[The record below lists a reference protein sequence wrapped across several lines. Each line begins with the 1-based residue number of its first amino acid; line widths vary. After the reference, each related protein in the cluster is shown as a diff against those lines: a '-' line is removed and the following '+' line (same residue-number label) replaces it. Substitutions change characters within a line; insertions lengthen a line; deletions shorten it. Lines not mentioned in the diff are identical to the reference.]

1 MLAFTA
7 HNENKSKT
15 FMSALLS
22 CRTIERSSLQLKETN
37 MFTVFFRSRG
47 FAFVLLQKACKII
60 AQESRSWIFTLQFFL
75 WSETEVVLDT
85 SSWHDEYNCESEI
98 ALLFRRLLA
107 CCILQSVAFFSLLS
121 ALAIK
126 LDFVCC
132 SKTYKRFFKNASNK
146 GHIFYELMFSNTN
159 ITNFSWLNGQKRNQ
173 I

>member
-98 ALLFRRLLA
+98 ALLFRSSAAQRNKEYCIKVLWRI
-107 CCILQSVAFFSLLS
+107 CCIYVVESSGWVISNHLNVVQ
-121 ALAIK
+121 K
-126 LDFVCC
+126 C
-132 SKTYKRFFKNASNK
+132 S
-146 GHIFYELMFSNTN
+146 
-159 ITNFSWLNGQKRNQ
+159 
-173 I
+173 

>member
-60 AQESRSWIFTLQFFL
+60 AQESRSWIFTLQFF
-75 WSETEVVLDT
+75 EVKLRWFLTPLLGMMNITVNLKLHCFFAACLLVA
-85 SSWHDEYNCESEI
+85 SYN
-98 ALLFRRLLA
+98 
-107 CCILQSVAFFSLLS
+107 QW
-121 ALAIK
+121 
-126 LDFVCC
+126 
-132 SKTYKRFFKNASNK
+132 RFFHSCQ
-146 GHIFYELMFSNTN
+146 HL
-159 ITNFSWLNGQKRNQ
+159 L
-173 I
+173 